1 MINTQEHCLY
11 FPNRRRGR
19 PMVVGVLGALHR
31 VTVMA
36 EWRAMYP
43 TNPREMAALQL
54 CFAENHQF
62 NRMSDKARK
71 DCYGEWMPRLSDKL
85 TVRL

>member
-1 MINTQEHCLY
+1 MRY
-11 FPNRRRGR
+11 
-19 PMVVGVLGALHR
+19 LGQAPILIPLLIIAGMFGTVR
-31 VTVMA
+31 QDRVMA

-62 NRMSDKARK
+62 NRMSDQARR
-71 DCYGEWMPRLSDKL
+71 DCYGEWMSRLSDKL